1 MAIRYIPIGA
11 TTWSG
16 GLISSGLGAVFN
28 NLVDATFD
36 VQLDNTFDYSNQTP
50 LPQFV
55 NDGTFQKMADAG
67 NTTIDVFFDNTN
79 GTIDVQ
85 IGTVT
90 FTRGGNNLPP

>member
-1 MAIRYIPIGA
+1 MAG
-11 TTWSG
+11 
-16 GLISSGLGAVFN
+16 
-28 NLVDATFD
+28 
-36 VQLDNTFDYSNQTP
+36 
-50 LPQFV
+50 
-55 NDGTFQKMADAG
+55 AG